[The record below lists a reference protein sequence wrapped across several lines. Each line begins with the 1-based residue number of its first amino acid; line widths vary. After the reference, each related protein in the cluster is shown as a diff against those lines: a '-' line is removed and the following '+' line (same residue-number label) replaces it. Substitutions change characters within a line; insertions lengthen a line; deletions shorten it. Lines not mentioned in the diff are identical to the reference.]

1 MIALLEVRNLSAA
14 FATRRGVVTALS
26 NIDLALVPGE
36 ILALVGESGAG
47 KSLASSCING
57 LLPRNCRITEGEVLL
72 EGKRIDNL
80 PNRQMEKIRGAQIG
94 TIFQDPLTSLNP
106 LYTVCQ
112 QITRTL
118 RAHQQISD
126 ADAQKRALEL
136 LEDVGIPGA
145 AQRLHSY
152 PHEFSG
158 GMRQRVVI
166 AMALALRPKLII
178 ADEPT
183 TALDVS
189 IQAQILELLR
199 RLSRDHGAS
208 VILVTHDMGVV
219 AETADRVAV
228 LYAGRVAETG
238 PVADVL
244 LRPSHPYTQGLL
256 ASIPSMEHKLGRLP
270 QIPGAMPGLTSIP
283 NGCAFNPRCPRA
295 AHICRDVRPEAHVA
309 SARRVFCHF
318 AGELAS

>member
-1 MIALLEVRNLSAA
+1 MSALLEVKNLSAV
-14 FATRRGVVTALS
+14 FTTRRGTVTALS
-26 NIDLALVPGE
+26 NIDLTLAPGE

-57 LLPRNCRITEGEVLL
+57 LLPRTCRIAEGEVLL
-72 EGKRIDNL
+72 EGRRIDNL
-80 PNRQMEKIRGAQIG
+80 SNRQMEKIRGAEIG

-118 RAHQQISD
+118 RAHTQISD

-136 LEDVGIPGA
+136 LEEVGIPGA
-145 AQRLHSY
+145 AQRLHAY

-199 RLSRDHGAS
+199 RLSKDHGAS

-228 LYAGRVAETG
+228 LYAGRIAETG

-244 LRPSHPYTQGLL
+244 LRPTHPYTRGLL
-256 ASIPSMEHKLGRLP
+256 ASIPSMEEKLARLP

-283 NGCAFNPRCPRA
+283 NGCAFNPRCLRSED
-295 AHICRDVRPEAHVA
+295 ICRQIRPGPHVA
-309 SARRVFCHF
+309 GARRVFCHF
-318 AGELAS
+318 AAELAS

>member
-1 MIALLEVRNLSAA
+1 MSALLEIRNLSAT
-14 FATRRGVVTALS
+14 FATRRGIVSALS
-26 NIDLALVPGE
+26 NIDLSLAPGE

-57 LLPRNCRITEGEVLL
+57 LLPRNCRISEGEVLL
-72 EGKRIDNL
+72 EGQRIDNL
-80 PNRQMEKIRGAQIG
+80 SNKQMEKIRGAQIG

-118 RAHQQISD
+118 RAHRYISD

-136 LEDVGIPGA
+136 LEEVGIPGA
-145 AQRLHSY
+145 AQRLHAY

-199 RLSRDHGAS
+199 RLSKDHGAS

-228 LYAGRVAETG
+228 LYAGRIAETG

-244 LRPSHPYTQGLL
+244 LRPAHPYTQGLL
-256 ASIPSMEHKLGRLP
+256 GSIPSMERKLARLP
-270 QIPGAMPGLTSIP
+270 QIPGSMPGLTAIP
-283 NGCAFNPRCPRA
+283 QGCAFNPRCPRTA
-295 AHICRDVRPEAHVA
+295 DVCRQARPEAHLA
-309 SARRVFCHF
+309 GARRVFCHF
-318 AGELAS
+318 AEELAS